1 MSDIDSSNDE
11 SGITAMFRRI
21 ETERDDDA
29 CDRLWQKYFEQVV
42 RIAQKRLRKL
52 SSRDSS
58 EDDVAL
64 SAMNSF
70 FRAAE
75 KGSLTSVKDRDCLW
89 RVLATIAARKVRS
102 HNRRN
107 MSRKHGDGN
116 VTVFSDIAANS
127 PNPDAAGLPE
137 FVEPGSDEEFAGQ
150 LFLEGEERLGTLPGD
165 RLKRI
170 AVLRMQGFELEEIA
184 LDVGLSRT
192 AICNKL
198 NLIRE
203 LWTNSSQD
211 SSD

>member
-1 MSDIDSSNDE
+1 MSPLPSGDE
-11 SGITAMFRRI
+11 NPGITPLLRRI
-21 ETERDDDA
+21 ENVRDDDA
-29 CDRLWQKYFEQVV
+29 CDRLWQEYFERVV
-42 RIAQKRLRKL
+42 RIAQQRLLKL

-75 KGSLTSVKDRDCLW
+75 KGTLTSVKDRDCLW

-107 MSRKHGDGN
+107 MSRKRGGGE
-116 VTVFSDIAANS
+116 VTVFSDVAANS
-127 PNPDAAGLPE
+127 PNPNAAGLPE

-150 LFLEGEERLGTLPGD
+150 LLLEGEERLATLPGD
-165 RLKRI
+165 RLRRI

-184 LDVGLSRT
+184 RDVGLSRT
-192 AICNKL
+192 AISNKL
-198 NLIRE
+198 NLIKE
-203 LWTNSSQD
+203 LWTNSSQESRD
-211 SSD
+211 